1 MSNVLSYIACFG
13 WLIPFLFGLLGLLLG
28 WLLFRGKK
36 QVGDLSVEGEGA
48 LRAEADGLRARVQEL
63 EELPQLKAE
72 MMTKHTHLSGVIVIS
87 QPA

>member
-1 MSNVLSYIACFG
+1 MSNILSYIACFG

-63 EELPQLKAE
+63 EGRVSTRDTDCLLYTSP
-72 MMTKHTHLSGVIVIS
+72 SPRDRG
-87 QPA
+87 